1 MGALTDKAIELG
13 ATLVYACDAASGSLI
28 DLVDSNDAAAS
39 GTPIYR
45 AAGVPGSPFA
55 VELDGSTEYFTL
67 GSSELNGLA
76 AYTVE
81 MVLRPASAGAT
92 RIIFDARDG
101 GSDGLQMLITSAN
114 LVSANHNK
122 KKDPF

>member
-1 MGALTDKAIELG
+1 MGALTDKA
-13 ATLVYACDAASGSLI
+13 I
-28 DLVDSNDAAAS
+28 DLVDSNDAAVS
-39 GTPIYR
+39 GTPTYR

-55 VELDGSTEYFTL
+55 VDLD
-67 GSSELNGLA
+67 GLA